1 VLLKVN
7 PAPSFTLGASSTS
20 LSVAQGA
27 SGRSTITVTGQ
38 NGFAGSVSLAASGLP
53 SGVTAA
59 FATNPTTGI
68 SVLTLTASG
77 SATVGSATVTIKGTS
92 GSLTASTTIALTV
105 GCTPTA
111 ITPYISINGG
121 STWTEESSATVS
133 STSAVVDLGPQPTSG
148 GSWNWA
154 GPNKYTSTLRQ
165 INSIPLTV
173 GTDSYVATYTNT
185 SGCRSTQTF
194 TITVK

>member
-1 VLLKVN
+1 
-7 PAPSFTLGASSTS
+7 
-20 LSVAQGA
+20 
-27 SGRSTITVTGQ
+27 
-38 NGFAGSVSLAASGLP
+38 
-53 SGVTAA
+53 
-59 FATNPTTGI
+59 
-68 SVLTLTASG
+68 
-77 SATVGSATVTIKGTS
+77 
-92 GSLTASTTIALTV
+92 
-105 GCTPTA
+105 
-111 ITPYISINGG
+111 
-121 STWTEESSATVS
+121 
-133 STSAVVDLGPQPTSG
+133 VDLGPQPTSG